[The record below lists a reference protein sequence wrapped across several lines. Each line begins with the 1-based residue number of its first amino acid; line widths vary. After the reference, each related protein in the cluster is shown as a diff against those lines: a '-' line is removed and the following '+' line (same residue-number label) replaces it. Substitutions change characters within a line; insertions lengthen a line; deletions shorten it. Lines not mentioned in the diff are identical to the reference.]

1 MAYFIIVDNNT
12 IMINQEK
19 NTESTTTK
27 SKLMNEFKKLFE
39 EE

>member
-19 NTESTTTK
+19 NTEATTK